1 MTYQNKN
8 IWIIGGTSGIGFK
21 TALEVSKFAKNVIIS
36 GRSDLKEVD
45 QKNIHFV
52 RCDATKLDDLNLA
65 VTKIKNDFE
74 KIDILIFCAGIYE
87 PMNLQNF
94 NLTKS
99 QEILDVNFVSFL
111 NLISVLNLS
120 QNQLKLSHLAIVS
133 SIAGY
138 FGMPNSLVYGA
149 SKSALSN
156 LAESLYYELKGK
168 IKVQLI
174 NPGFVKTRLTDKN
187 SFKMPFL
194 ISDEEAGKIIC
205 KNLTK
210 NKFEIS
216 FPFSFSILMRFF
228 KILPYKTRMFF
239 LSLTIPTKIK

>member
-1 MTYQNKN
+1 MTYKNKN
-8 IWIIGGTSGIGFK
+8 IWIIGGTSGIGLK
-21 TALEVSKFAKNVIIS
+21 TALEASKSAKNIVVS
-36 GRSDLKEVD
+36 GRSDLKEIS
-45 QKNIHFV
+45 QKNIHFI

-65 VTKIKNDFE
+65 VEKIKNDFE
-74 KIDILIFCAGIYE
+74 QIDILIFCAGIYE

-94 NLTKS
+94 NLGKS
-99 QEILDVNFVSFL
+99 IEILDVNFVSFL
-111 NLISVLNLS
+111 NLISVLNLE
-120 QNQLKLSHLAIVS
+120 QNKLNLSHLAVVS

-156 LAESLYYELKGK
+156 LTESLFYELKGK

-187 SFKMPFL
+187 KFKMPFL
-194 ISDEEAGKIIC
+194 ISDDMAGKIIC
-205 KNLTK
+205 KNLLK

-216 FPFSFSILMRFF
+216 FPFYFSILMRFF
-228 KILPYKTRMFF
+228 KILPYKIRMFLF
-239 LSLTIPTKIK
+239 FRINI

>member
-1 MTYQNKN
+1 MVY
-8 IWIIGGTSGIGFK
+8 
-21 TALEVSKFAKNVIIS
+21 L
-36 GRSDLKEVD
+36 
-45 QKNIHFV
+45 
-52 RCDATKLDDLNLA
+52 
-65 VTKIKNDFE
+65 FE

>member
-1 MTYQNKN
+1 MFYQNKN
-8 IWIIGGTSGIGFK
+8 IWIIGGTSGIGLK
-21 TALEVSKFAKNVIIS
+21 TALEVSQLAKNVIIS
-36 GRSDLKEVD
+36 GRSDLKEID
-45 QKNIHFV
+45 QKNIHFI
-52 RCDATKLDDLNLA
+52 RCDATKLEDLNLA
-65 VTKIKNDFE
+65 IKTIKTHFK

-94 NLTKS
+94 NLEKS
-99 QEILDVNFVSFL
+99 QEILNVNFVSFL
-111 NLISVLNLS
+111 KLISVLNLK
-120 QNQLKLSHLAIVS
+120 QNQLNLSHLAVVS

-138 FGMPNSLVYGA
+138 FGMPNSLTYGA

-187 SFKMPFL
+187 NFKMPFL
-194 ISDEEAGKIIC
+194 ISDDKAGKIIC
-205 KNLTK
+205 KNLLK

-216 FPFSFSILMRFF
+216 FPFYFSILMRFF
-228 KILPYKTRMFF
+228 KILPYKIRMFF
-239 LSLTIPTKIK
+239 IKKIS